1 MPIDLDDL
9 QQNLNKKNNH
19 IHETALRVV
28 YDDYNSSLEDLL
40 NKEKS
45 VRIHQ
50 RNLQQLAI

>member
-9 QQNLNKKNNH
+9 QQSLNKKNNR
-19 IHETALRVV
+19 IHERALRVV
-28 YDDYNSSLEDLL
+28 YDDYSSSLEDLL

-50 RNLQQLAI
+50 RNLRQLAI